1 MSTLL
6 NENERIDDLQING
19 LKIIQQKDGFC
30 FGIDAVLLSNFV
42 TVKQDYLGV
51 DLGTGTG
58 IIPILV
64 AGKSKV
70 RHIYAVEIQEEVAKM
85 ARRSVYMNKL
95 EERIEILNINLKDA
109 PSYIK
114 PHSLDFV
121 TSNPPYMHANGLVNE
136 NEKKKI
142 SRHEINCDLDD
153 VMRTASKL
161 LKDNGSFFMV
171 HRPIRLCD
179 IFVSARTNK
188 LEPKLMRFVHP
199 KPSKAPNLVLIKF
212 VRSAKPELKILEPL
226 YVHKEDG
233 GYDDEIIRTYSIT
246 ELGED
251 FG

>member
-1 MSTLL
+1 MPELL
-6 NENERIDDLQING
+6 NENERIDDLQIHD

-42 TVKQDYLGV
+42 TVKKGYVGADF
-51 DLGTGTG
+51 GTGTG

-70 RHIYAVEIQEEVAKM
+70 DHIYAIEIQKEVAQM
-85 ARRSVYMNKL
+85 ANRSIMLNKL
-95 EERIEILNINLKDA
+95 EDRIQILNINLKDA
-109 PSYIK
+109 LSYIK
-114 PHSLDFV
+114 PHSLDFI
-121 TSNPPYMHANGLVNE
+121 TSNPPYMHANGLTNE

-142 SRHEINCDLDD
+142 SRHEIHCNLDD
-153 VMRTASKL
+153 IMKTASKL

-179 IFVSARTNK
+179 IFVSARTHK
-188 LEPKLMRFVHP
+188 LEPKLMKFVHP

-212 VRSAKPELKILEPL
+212 VRAAKPELKILDPL

-233 GYDDEIIRTYSIT
+233 SYDDEIIRTYSIK

-251 FG
+251 LG